1 MTLFEIDKAIAEFE
15 FDIDEETGEILN
27 YDVLDQLQL
36 DRQQKIENVGCLIKN
51 LEVDSEALK
60 AESKNMAARAKVI
73 DNRISSLKGYLQHA
87 LQGEKFSTTNVA
99 ITWRRSESV
108 DILSE
113 DLIPDEYCS
122 IEQVTLR
129 KPDKKAIKAAIKAG
143 QEVQGA
149 LLNEK
154 QNVQI
159 A

>member
-143 QEVQGA
+143 HEVQGA